1 MRRARA
7 VSSTRRAD
15 GGVRRGKGRGRV
27 AVDPAAVGATVVAV
41 SSADDDYAAAAAAAA
56 VAVGGDAA
64 VSVVATRRRHRR
76 WCRARK
82 GFGGRLASA
91 TPASAEGDGFGAPRR

>member
-1 MRRARA
+1 M
-7 VSSTRRAD
+7 
-15 GGVRRGKGRGRV
+15 
-27 AVDPAAVGATVVAV
+27 DPAAVGATVVAV
-41 SSADDDYAAAAAAAA
+41 PSADDDYAAAAA

-64 VSVVATRRRHRR
+64 VSMVATRRRHRP

-91 TPASAEGDGFGAPRR
+91 TPASTEGDGFGAPRR